1 MAAAPLSVRYPCH
14 CINGVLHTHEV
25 SPEVGQ
31 RRGYHG
37 GAGPGVAPSTPGAP
51 AVPPCDDA
59 IKGSLLGLLI
69 GDALGAPLHWCYTWS
84 ETEKLR
90 AAHFPGGINTYQA
103 SPISSGA
110 RHPDS
115 HKYFHR
121 CTPGNEP
128 TPSIFGPTAS
138 QWGDTGVF
146 YHGSL
151 PPGDNTLTGRMVGEL
166 ISHLS
171 QAKGLSMDTWWQ
183 EHYLPL
189 LTRAGSPPKHQDTW
203 VDETHRVLFRN
214 LAKGAEAYEGGM
226 EDLCL
231 TGIALCVPLL
241 LAYSGDRCTREKAV
255 RALCQVTHKSEGMV
269 QQVMWWGDLLDS
281 VVGGGDV
288 QGAIH
293 ALFASFAE
301 GRMDLGEVLAR
312 GLSDEQAY
320 HGPTVVFSSR

>member
-1 MAAAPLSVRYPCH
+1 MGSTAVRYSCH

-37 GAGPGVAPSTPGAP
+37 GPSASTPCP
-51 AVPPCDDA
+51 LISPSDA

-90 AAHFPGGINTYQA
+90 AAHFPTGIHTYQA
-103 SPISSGA
+103 SPPAGS
-110 RHPDS
+110 HPDS

-121 CTPGNEP
+121 CVPGNEP
-128 TPSIFGPTAS
+128 TPSIFGPTAP
-138 QWGDTGVF
+138 QWGERGVF

-151 PPGDNTLTGRMVGEL
+151 PPGDNTLTGRLVGEL
-166 ISHLS
+166 VQHLS
-171 QAKGLSMDTWWQ
+171 LAGGLSMDAWWQ

-189 LTRAGSPPKHQDTW
+189 LTRTGSPPRHQDTW

-214 LAKGAEAYEGGM
+214 LAKGAEAYEAGM

-241 LAYSGDRCTREKAV
+241 LAYSGDRGTREKAV

-301 GRMDLGEVLAR
+301 GRMDLGEVLSR